1 MFHEKLA
8 CKARVKTLSKLFFHK
23 NIHGVG
29 ISLPVK
35 NDYYEKSTL
44 TDKKYPMKTTT
55 QNWPANTDG
64 SVLARG
70 PSEI

>member
-1 MFHEKLA
+1 MTRL
-8 CKARVKTLSKLFFHK
+8 LFASAPAIELKMLFLLVRWYS
-23 NIHGVG
+23 IDLT
-29 ISLPVK
+29 LPVK

-55 QNWPANTDG
+55 QNWPANSDG
-64 SVLARG
+64 SVLARR